1 MNPLITRLFPDA
13 DMVRCFRLLV
23 EANEKKTGRQAPAK
37 YAAWFGAMESTL
49 CGKLLTPAQFD
60 ALEPI
65 AIEAENAELWKVV
78 PTAKVTEVTKP
89 QQAALLEFR
98 SKPTI

>member
-1 MNPLITRLFPDA
+1 MNPLITRLFPDV

-23 EANEKKTGRQAPAK
+23 EANEKKTGKQAPAK
-37 YAAWFGAMESTL
+37 YAEWFATMESTL
-49 CGKLLTPAQFD
+49 NGQLLTAAEME

-65 AIEAENAELWKVV
+65 AIEAENEALWRVV
-78 PTAKVTEVTKP
+78 PTAKVTEVKHAT
-89 QQAALLEFR
+89 LLEFR

>member
-1 MNPLITRLFPDA
+1 MNPLIANLFPTERMLKFFRDSLADA
-13 DMVRCFRLLV
+13 
-23 EANEKKTGRQAPAK
+23 EKRTGKTAPPE

-65 AIEAENAELWKVV
+65 AIEAENEALWKVV
-78 PTAKVTEVTKP
+78 PTAKVTEVKTT
-89 QQAALLEFR
+89 QAALIEFR
-98 SKPTI
+98 DKVSV